1 MRGWKERRRAR
12 QHADAE
18 RATIRAARR
27 AHLAGVASE
36 PGTPEPPEPPEPM
49 DLNALSWNELRAIA
63 KRVRGGTVRNKAD
76 AVAAIETADETA
88 FRAAFRAVTERIIHG
103 ADR

>member
-12 QHADAE
+12 RLADAD
-18 RATIRAARR
+18 RGAIRAARR
-27 AHLAGVASE
+27 AHLAGNAAVPE
-36 PGTPEPPEPPEPM
+36 THEPPEPI
-49 DLNALSWNELRAIA
+49 DLGTLSWNELRAVA

-76 AVAAIETADETA
+76 ALAAIEAADEAA
-88 FRAAFRAVTERIIHG
+88 FRAAFRDVTERIIHG